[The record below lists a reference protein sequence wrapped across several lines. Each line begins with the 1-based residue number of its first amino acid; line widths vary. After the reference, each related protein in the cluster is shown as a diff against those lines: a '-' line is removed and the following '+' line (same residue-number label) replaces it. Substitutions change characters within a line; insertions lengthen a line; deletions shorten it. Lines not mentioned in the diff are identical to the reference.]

1 MYLVTV
7 ISVAVIAYFECVILI
22 VPHILFVPSH
32 YITIFI
38 VLCIKTL
45 KGHWGCSS
53 GPWGSSREVQAEPN
67 KANI

>member
-45 KGHWGCSS
+45 KGHWGASE
-53 GPWGSSREVQAEPN
+53 PW
-67 KANI
+67 

>member
-7 ISVAVIAYFECVILI
+7 ISVAVMAYFEFVILI
-22 VPHILFVPSH
+22 VPHILFVLSH

-45 KGHWGCSS
+45 KCSLDCYYR
-53 GPWGSSREVQAEPN
+53 PWRNSIEV
-67 KANI
+67 